1 MALLPS
7 FRGRTAGIAATVI
20 CSLTAASAMAG
31 EVDVVGAKVTKSG
44 DGVYR
49 FDVTLK
55 HADQGWDHYADRWD
69 VLDRDGNKLGQ
80 RLLAHPHENEQPF
93 TRSATIKIPA
103 SVREV
108 TIRGND
114 SQHGLGGQEMRLA
127 IPE

>member
-20 CSLTAASAMAG
+20 CSLTAALAMAG

-44 DGVYR
+44 AGVYR

-55 HADQGWDHYADRWD
+55 HADAGWDHFANRWD
-69 VLDRDGNKLGQ
+69 VLDLAGTKLGQ
-80 RLLAHPHENEQPF
+80 RVLAHPHESEQPF
-93 TRSATIKIPA
+93 TRSARIKIPA

-114 SQHGLGGQEMRLA
+114 SRHGLGGREMRLT

>member
-1 MALLPS
+1 
-7 FRGRTAGIAATVI
+7 
-20 CSLTAASAMAG
+20 MAG

-44 DGVYR
+44 AGVYR

-55 HADQGWDHYADRWD
+55 HADAGWDHYADRWD
-69 VLDRDGNKLGQ
+69 VLDLAGNKLGQ
-80 RLLAHPHENEQPF
+80 RLLAHPHDNEQPF
-93 TRSATIKIPA
+93 TRSARIKIPA

-114 SQHGLGGQEMRLA
+114 SRHGLGGREMRLT